1 MQHVNQPFKA
11 ILLAGLAIWP
21 FAASAQEAL
30 QDIDE
35 TMIVIDNTAEIDAE
49 IDKLEK
55 VRDRGVSKEDW
66 QDEAGDT
73 AADDETPPETAIDDY
88 FDSDP
93 EELEDI
99 LEIDDDFED
108 GDEVDDDL
116 ASDPT

>member
-1 MQHVNQPFKA
+1 MQHVNSPFMA
-11 ILLAGLAIWP
+11 ILLAGLIVWP
-21 FAASAQEAL
+21 LAASAQEAL
-30 QDIDE
+30 EDIDE
-35 TMIVIDNTAEIDAE
+35 TMVVIDNATEIDAE

-73 AADDETPPETAIDDY
+73 ATDDAPPETAIEDY

-93 EELEDI
+93 EELEDV